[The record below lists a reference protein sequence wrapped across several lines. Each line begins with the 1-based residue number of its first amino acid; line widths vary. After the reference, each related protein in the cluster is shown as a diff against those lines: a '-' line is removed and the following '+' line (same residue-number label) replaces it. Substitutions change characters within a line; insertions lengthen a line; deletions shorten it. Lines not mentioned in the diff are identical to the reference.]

1 MKLSIQYLQKIYNE
15 KPELFE
21 KKFATLAPS
30 LISQID
36 SISTIAS
43 ELNNYSKPS
52 TSKKEK
58 TDIIHCLTTA
68 KTCLKT
74 LTI

>member
-43 ELNNYSKPS
+43 ELNNYSKER
-52 TSKKEK
+52 KNRYN
-58 TDIIHCLTTA
+58 
-68 KTCLKT
+68 T
-74 LTI
+74 LFDNGQKLI